1 MSTVESTGTS
11 RKTQEQYENMKRL
24 LGGFFFISTRK
35 DEESKQKEVKEKK

>member
-24 LGGFFFISTRK
+24 LGGFFLFPPERMK
-35 DEESKQKEVKEKK
+35 NQNKKR